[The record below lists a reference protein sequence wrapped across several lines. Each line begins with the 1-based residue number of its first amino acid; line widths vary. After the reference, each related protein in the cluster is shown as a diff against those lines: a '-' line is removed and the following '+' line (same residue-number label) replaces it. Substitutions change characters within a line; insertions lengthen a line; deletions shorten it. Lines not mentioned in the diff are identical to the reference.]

1 MTVLLDQTFSGYSV
15 DDVDRARTFYR
26 DVLGFAVSDQM
37 GALGIDIGGGKQVF
51 IYPKENHEPATF
63 TVLNIATDDIDAAVA
78 DLRRR
83 GITFERYEG
92 MTGED
97 GIARGKEQQ
106 LGPDIAWFKDP
117 AGNILS
123 VLEN

>member
-1 MTVLLDQTFSGYSV
+1 MIHLDQTFSGYSV
-15 DDVDRARTFYR
+15 DDVDKARTFYR
-26 DVLGFAVSDQM
+26 DVLGFAVTDQM
-37 GALGIDIGGGKQVF
+37 GALSIAIGAGKEVY
-51 IYPKENHEPATF
+51 IYPKENHQPATF
-63 TVLNIATDDIDAAVA
+63 TVLNLPTDDIEAAVA